1 LAESWTGKTLEMK
14 FQEEN
19 NLKRQIL
26 LSLMRMLIMS
36 HLTTSISERMNLPKY
51 LKTLTSLLLMLRS
64 TINFTDKR
72 ISLSR
77 ESSIRLLT
85 QSLLS

>member
-26 LSLMRMLIMS
+26 LNLMRMLIMS
-36 HLTTSISERMNLPKY
+36 HLTTSISERMNLQKY
-51 LKTLTSLLLMLRS
+51 LKTLTFLLLMLRS

-72 ISLSR
+72 IS
-77 ESSIRLLT
+77 
-85 QSLLS
+85 

>member
-26 LSLMRMLIMS
+26 LNLMKMLIMS

-51 LKTLTSLLLMLRS
+51 SKTLTFLLLMLRS

>member
-26 LSLMRMLIMS
+26 LNLMKMLIMF
-36 HLTTSISERMNLPKY
+36 HHINSISERMNLPKY
-51 LKTLTSLLLMLRS
+51 LKTLTFLLLMLRS
-64 TINFTDKR
+64 TINFTDRR
-72 ISLSR
+72 IS
-77 ESSIRLLT
+77 
-85 QSLLS
+85 

>member
-26 LSLMRMLIMS
+26 LNLMKMLIMS
-36 HLTTSISERMNLPKY
+36 HHTTSISERMNLPKF

-64 TINFTDKR
+64 TINFTDKK
-72 ISLSR
+72 IS
-77 ESSIRLLT
+77 
-85 QSLLS
+85 

>member
-26 LSLMRMLIMS
+26 LNLMRMLIMS

-51 LKTLTSLLLMLRS
+51 LKTLTFLLLMLRS

-72 ISLSR
+72 IS
-77 ESSIRLLT
+77 
-85 QSLLS
+85 

>member
-26 LSLMRMLIMS
+26 LNLMKMLIMF
-36 HLTTSISERMNLPKY
+36 HHTTSISERMNLPKY

-64 TINFTDKR
+64 TINFTDKK

-77 ESSIRLLT
+77 ESSIR
-85 QSLLS
+85 